1 MIASV
6 RGRVLAREPA
16 LVLEVGGLG
25 LAVQVSARTAA
36 AVPPLGESFALFTY
50 LHVREDALLLYGF
63 GSEDE
68 RALFLQFLAV
78 NGVGPRVALTLLSSA
93 PLEELRR
100 AVHEGDE
107 SYLVRLPGVGK
118 KTAARMVV
126 ELQGKVGWRGA
137 AASSVEGRGALLE
150 EAILALVSLGLTP
163 RAAQDAVDRVRAR
176 GVADGARVEDVVKS
190 ALQSGSGAATAS
202 R

>member
-25 LAVQVSARTAA
+25 LAVHVSARTAA
-36 AVPPLGESFALFTY
+36 LVPPLGETFALFTY
-50 LHVREDALLLYGF
+50 LHVREDALVLYGF

-68 RALFLQFLAV
+68 RGLFLQLLGV
-78 NGVGPRVALTLLSSA
+78 NGVGPRVALTVLSSA
-93 PLEELRR
+93 PLEELLR

-118 KTAARMVV
+118 KTAARLVV
-126 ELQGKVGWRGA
+126 ELQGKVGLRGA
-137 AASSVEGRGALLE
+137 AASAVDRRGALLE
-150 EAILALVSLGLTP
+150 EAILALVSLGLSP

-190 ALQSGSGAATAS
+190 ALQSGAAAS
-202 R
+202 AR

>member
-16 LVLEVGGLG
+16 LVVEVGGVG
-25 LAVQVSARTAA
+25 FAVQVSARTAA
-36 AVPPLGESFALFTY
+36 QVPSIGESVALFTY
-50 LHVREDALLLYGF
+50 LHVREDALQLYGF

-68 RALFLQFLAV
+68 RGLFLQLLGV

-93 PLEELRR
+93 PLEELLR
-100 AVHEGDE
+100 AVHDGDE

-126 ELQGKVGWRGA
+126 ELQGKLPVRGA
-137 AASSVEGRGALLE
+137 AARAVDARGALFE
-150 EAILALVSLGLTP
+150 EAILALVSLGLTQ
-163 RAAQDAVDRVRAR
+163 RAAQEAVDRVRSK
-176 GVADGARVEDVVKS
+176 GVADGARVEEVVKA
-190 ALQSGSGAATAS
+190 ALQSGAHAGA
-202 R
+202 